1 MRHGKVQ
8 TRSPNLGLPRRIR
21 NGIAHLGIGSALAA
35 PALLSLPVTEAMSAP
50 STVISIGRG
59 LDSYQAHTQAQMDVL

>member
-1 MRHGKVQ
+1 M
-8 TRSPNLGLPRRIR
+8 LIR
-21 NGIAHLGIGSALAA
+21 QSLFAALSLSALAA